1 MLFGPQRTG
10 LALPRTTYRVGC
22 LSEYATGMLL
32 RIDLWGWG
40 VVDSRQTT
48 GIVAAAAADAAKK

>member
-1 MLFGPQRTG
+1 ML
-10 LALPRTTYRVGC
+10 LAC
-22 LSEYATGMLL
+22 SANGMLL